1 MFANCFYLS
10 SRRILERE
18 DDPNNLLPSL
28 AGSLLL
34 IVEESIVIF
43 AKMSEVKIRY
53 LVILR
58 IQLTTQVHFQEHH
71 TVL

>member
-1 MFANCFYLS
+1 MFANRFYLS

-53 LVILR
+53 LVILG